1 MTSGIPNQNPW
12 LYGPGPF
19 KRVPTGP
26 AAGPPLA
33 GLVKVCLQG
42 LVLASA
48 ATFAV
53 KKVYVDPQRRAY
65 KEYYEKHP

>member
-26 AAGPPLA
+26 G
-33 GLVKVCLQG
+33 KT
-42 LVLASA
+42 
-48 ATFAV
+48 ATIFFSWFPSFCEWFNSS
-53 KKVYVDPQRRAY
+53 VDV
-65 KEYYEKHP
+65 HPANFT